1 MNHFHGFVQTRNLET
16 LLQVIRLGGVSAAAR
31 QLNLT
36 QPAVTRR
43 IDELE
48 RELGTRLFRPQGRH
62 LVPTPAGR
70 LCAESAERILAE
82 LDLLRGRTG
91 GQAPVTVRI
100 GVGEL
105 IALTWF
111 DRLLARLRETHP
123 HVVVDMHVDLA
134 SRLVDGLARR
144 TLDLILAPGEVPLAQ
159 AVRLDIGTTTYAWI
173 GTRAQMLGRDHLA
186 PRDLAELPVLM
197 APQGSDSH
205 RMVMDWCE
213 AAGARL
219 GRVSL
224 CNNLGVLGTMVR
236 KGVGIAPLP
245 VDLVAEELA
254 EGSLIALPSRPA
266 MRGIAYSACHLPS
279 GEAALMAEIA
289 ALARAESWFGPPP
302 AGRG

>member
-1 MNHFHGFVQTRNLET
+1 MNLSHACVQTRNLET
-16 LLQVIRLGGVSAAAR
+16 LLQVIRLGGVGAAAR

-48 RELGTRLFRPQGRH
+48 RELGTRLFRQQGRQ
-62 LVPTPAGR
+62 LVPTQAGR

-91 GQAPVTVRI
+91 GGGAAPVTVRI

-144 TLDLILAPGEVPLAQ
+144 TLDLILTPGEVPLAL
-159 AVRLDIGTTTYAWI
+159 AVRLDIGTTTYAWM
-173 GTRAQMLGRDHLA
+173 GTRAHMLGRDHLA
-186 PRDLAELPVLM
+186 PRDLAEMPVLM

-205 RMVMDWCE
+205 RMVVDWCE

-224 CNNLGVLGTMVR
+224 CNNLAVLGTMVR

-245 VDLVAEELA
+245 VDLFAEELS
-254 EGSLIALPSRPA
+254 EGSLIALPGRPP

-279 GEAALMAEIA
+279 GDAALMAEIA
-289 ALARAESWFGPPP
+289 ALARSESWFGRP
-302 AGRG
+302 G